1 MKGKLITVGVF
12 SSSSVSCTL
21 VYRVTPSYSK
31 TSKVNSPILLKSAK
45 CFMVWN
51 EFVFQLYV
59 VEFIDLQ
66 IAVWVIVGLLLKL
79 LIKLFHET
87 LSLIFAQNYIFWVRK
102 LRKER
107 MISVSCLWRAYRLQ
121 QTDSH
126 KKCSVFAR
134 IFFQGYL
141 RKRRCCSMKADVL
154 IKFSSVAL
162 IHR

>member
-1 MKGKLITVGVF
+1 
-12 SSSSVSCTL
+12 
-21 VYRVTPSYSK
+21 
-31 TSKVNSPILLKSAK
+31 
-45 CFMVWN
+45 MVWN

-107 MISVSCLWRAYRLQ
+107 MISVSCL
-121 QTDSH
+121 
-126 KKCSVFAR
+126 
-134 IFFQGYL
+134 
-141 RKRRCCSMKADVL
+141 
-154 IKFSSVAL
+154 
-162 IHR
+162 